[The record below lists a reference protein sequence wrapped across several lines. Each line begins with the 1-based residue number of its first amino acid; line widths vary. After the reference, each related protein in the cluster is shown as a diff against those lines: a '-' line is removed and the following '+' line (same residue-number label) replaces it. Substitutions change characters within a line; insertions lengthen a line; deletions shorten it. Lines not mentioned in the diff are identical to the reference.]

1 MAEVRPQPIYA
12 RPVSLN
18 EVERKMEVDRLNFEN
33 SLLLH
38 RIKTVPP
45 VISVASFE
53 KDFEKHLHAESVL
66 RKKMPKPY
74 GLPKDF
80 MHQNRVDDKES
91 LFDSSTYSSQGQGYS
106 SPGVNAYED
115 SISDAPIKSMS
126 DFRKHV
132 ISSKR
137 TGHNL

>member
-1 MAEVRPQPIYA
+1 
-12 RPVSLN
+12 
-18 EVERKMEVDRLNFEN
+18 MEVDRLNFEN

-45 VISVASFE
+45 VISVKTFE
-53 KDFEKHLHAESVL
+53 KDFERHLHAESVL

-80 MHQNRVDDKES
+80 MDKSKVDDKES
-91 LFDSSTYSSQGQGYS
+91 LFDASTYSSQQGGFS
-106 SPGVNAYED
+106 SPDEKSYED
-115 SISDAPIKSMS
+115 SISDSPIKSMT

-137 TGHNL
+137 MQNHG